1 MPNPS
6 LHKFQNFQRFLS
18 RVNLEAF
25 KPEQDTEEAKNK
37 AADKVVSFFS
47 TLFSSEASYRG
58 RTKETYDWK
67 MFITVLH
74 RDAKIDSVKTV
85 EGLILDIKQIDSTTY
100 NSWLTSW
107 FLPASS
113 WNKKS
118 FDQKKQHSWDVRTA
132 YVNWLASC
140 VDNKMILSLDEMEKK
155 LGRKQ
160 GSKTDPSYPRL
171 YSTEDFD
178 FFCKQVYLN
187 KVHNPKDPI
196 RPPAKKLEPLLP
208 DNQISPA
215 GEWHKKSNDYLLQ
228 KGCSIQIA
236 NGFRKIVTVNG
247 VTIHHEYD
255 PSVNS

>member
-113 WNKKS
+113 WSKES

-132 YVNWLASC
+132 YVNWLVSC
-140 VDNKMILSLDEMEKK
+140 FDEGMIFSLAQMNEKAGK
-155 LGRKQ
+155 KSGTQVSFNFESEAEL
-160 GSKTDPSYPRL
+160 
-171 YSTEDFD
+171 EA
-178 FFCKQVYLN
+178 FCKQVYLN